1 MENDR
6 AVDSFQLH
14 LLFLFFFFFSFFF
27 SFGKRKKKLGACIIA
42 ANWYLLCVM
51 EIQE

>member
-14 LLFLFFFFFSFFF
+14 LLFLFFFFFLLVK
-27 SFGKRKKKLGACIIA
+27 GKKKLGACIIA
-42 ANWYLLCVM
+42 ANWYLLYVM

>member
-14 LLFLFFFFFSFFF
+14 LLFLFFFFFPFFCEQTQR
-27 SFGKRKKKLGACIIA
+27 SEG
-42 ANWYLLCVM
+42 NLLFKIKYDTKVAFVF
-51 EIQE
+51 